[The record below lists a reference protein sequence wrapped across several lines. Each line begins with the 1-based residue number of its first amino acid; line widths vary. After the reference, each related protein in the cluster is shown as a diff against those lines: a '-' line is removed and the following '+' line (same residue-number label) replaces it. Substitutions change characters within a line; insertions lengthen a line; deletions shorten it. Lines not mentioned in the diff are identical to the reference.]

1 MDKRRAFTLVEL
13 LVVIAIIAL
22 LMSILMPALAR
33 VRKQAKAVLCQS
45 NLKQWGTV
53 FQMYATDNDSYLVAG
68 SYCTGGGDEERLKQW
83 MDALRQYYMD
93 GDFRLC
99 PEAIQPEFENGVVM
113 RSLGT
118 FTAWGIYPEDCC
130 WWSKGDYGSYGIN
143 GWAMN
148 PGEDESLGW
157 LFEKEF
163 WRRVD
168 VRGADNVPLFLDSQH
183 FDTYPTNYSQAPVFE
198 GQPWTSTQMTGE
210 MERVCINRHDGGV
223 NCVFLDSSVRKVGLK
238 ELWKIR
244 WHRTFRLD
252 FDEPIWPPWM
262 ERLKDY

>member
-1 MDKRRAFTLVEL
+1 MDKRRGFTLVEL

-53 FQMYATDNDSYLVAG
+53 FQMYAADNDGYLVAG
-68 SYCTGGGDEERLKQW
+68 SYCTGGGQEERLKQW

-93 GDFRLC
+93 GDLRLC
-99 PEAIQPEFENGVVM
+99 PEATKTEFEGGLVV
-113 RSLGT
+113 RTLGT

-143 GWAMN
+143 GWVMN
-148 PGEDESLGW
+148 PGEEENLGW
-157 LFEKEF
+157 LYEKEF

-168 VRGADNVPLFLDSQH
+168 VKGAGNIPLFMDSQH
-183 FDTYPTNYSQAPVFE
+183 FDTYPTQYSQPPEFD
-198 GQPWTSTQMTGE
+198 GQPWKSTVETGE
-210 MERVCINRHDGGV
+210 MERVCINRHDGGI
-223 NCVFLDSSVRKVGLK
+223 NCVFLNSSVRKVGLK
-238 ELWKIR
+238 ELWKLK
-244 WHRTFRLD
+244 WYRTFPLD
-252 FDEPIWPPWM
+252 ADEPIWWDWM
-262 ERLKDY
+262 RNFKDY